1 MSTGGE
7 KVRNHAPTILL
18 GASIVAWITWNA
30 SMSPSA
36 GPPVVCDRDV
46 IPDAGTVVMLSAS
59 WCRYC
64 RSARAYLQDEG
75 IVHCEYDVET
85 TPEGR
90 RQFAEMTVKM
100 LPVLKIG
107 EDILVGFGRA
117 ELEQALVA
125 NGVADLADIAD

>member
-7 KVRNHAPTILL
+7 KVRNKGSAILL
-18 GASIVAWITWNA
+18 GVIILAWIAWNA

-36 GPPVVCDRDV
+36 GPPIVCGRDV

-64 RSARAYLQDEG
+64 RKARAYLQDEG
-75 IVHCEYDVET
+75 IVHCEFDVET

-90 RQFAEMTVKM
+90 RQFAAMSIKM
-100 LPVLKIG
+100 IPVLKIG
-107 EDILVGFGRA
+107 EDILVGFSRD

-125 NGVADLADIAD
+125 NGVADFGD

>member
-1 MSTGGE
+1 
-7 KVRNHAPTILL
+7 
-18 GASIVAWITWNA
+18 
-30 SMSPSA
+30 
-36 GPPVVCDRDV
+36 
-46 IPDAGTVVMLSAS
+46 MLSAS

-107 EDILVGFGRA
+107 EDILVGFSRA

-125 NGVADLADIAD
+125 NGLVDLADIAD